1 MTLSGSVCAA
11 KFVLMRC
18 ELLFSTMSLKAE
30 SREHMSNEW
39 RKKNQTSEYV
49 CNYHEVWHKASHW
62 RLRCTI
68 FQFKYSFGATLS
80 HCHIEISLHRLR
92 FNGSIFHTNTNSTE
106 LSMLQER
113 STNKRQWTKSCTQ
126 FHFCRWFH
134 LITLYQCVYTLG
146 TTTTL
151 HTQLIIR
158 YSIHFACI

>member
-1 MTLSGSVCAA
+1 MRIAFLNNVA
-11 KFVLMRC
+11 KGRIKGAHEQRMK
-18 ELLFSTMSLKAE
+18 E
-30 SREHMSNEW
+30 
-39 RKKNQTSEYV
+39 KKHLTSEYV

-68 FQFKYSFGATLS
+68 FQFKYSFGAMLS

-92 FNGSIFHTNTNSTE
+92 LNGSISHTNTNSTE
-106 LSMLQER
+106 LSMLQEW
-113 STNKRQWTKSCTQ
+113 STNKRQRTKSCTQ

-134 LITLYQCVYTLG
+134 LITLYQCVDTLG
-146 TTTTL
+146 TATTTL